1 MDRAHLKRRC
11 LLPCLSRGAVGLSRG
26 GVGTTSMNVTG
37 VTLIELITVIAIVA
51 ILMTVGVP
59 SFKYIGNS
67 YRISGEVNGLLGDLQ
82 FARAEAIKEG
92 QTVTACISTDGATCA
107 SGNTAWQSGWIVFS
121 DVMNDQTV
129 DTGDTILR
137 IQPAFTSTD
146 TFESDSSLSS
156 VTFSREGFALQL
168 PNGGTTLTLHDATAN
183 SVWTRCLDITVIGM
197 MTVYTH
203 TTQAACT

>member
-1 MDRAHLKRRC
+1 MDRAHLKRRR
-11 LLPCLSRGAVGLSRG
+11 LPPRASRRAERA
-26 GVGTTSMNVTG
+26 TPMNVTG

-51 ILMTVGVP
+51 ILMTIGVP

-67 YRISGEVNGLLGDLQ
+67 YRIAGEANGLLGDLQ

-92 QTVTACISTDGATCA
+92 QTVTVCISADGATCSA
-107 SGNTAWQSGWIVFS
+107 SADTWQTGWIVFS
-121 DVMNDQTV
+121 DVMDDQTV
-129 DTGDTILR
+129 DPGDTVLR
-137 IQPAFTSTD
+137 VQPAFTSTD
-146 TFESDSSLSS
+146 TFESGSGLNA

-168 PNGGTTLTLHDATAN
+168 PNGGTTLTLHDATADP
-183 SVWTRCLDITVIGM
+183 VWTRCLDITVIGM